1 MKWIAFRARIIRMW
15 KIPSEVD
22 PRDFSSV
29 HIILMNHLG
38 DKIEASVVGPSITF
52 FLRYL
57 HEDCVYDLGLFDLL
71 DNDGAYRSTSH
82 NHCLRILFNTGL
94 NQVSDKGFPREV
106 FRNDLFDEVIR
117 TNVDAD
123 SLTSCIGVL
132 SAVAKERFYVHNNQ
146 RRNLFAIELC
156 DEYGSYDCLLF
167 DEHALHF
174 RSFLSRNR
182 AAQTVV
188 VLQFVKINF
197 YRGRVVLYAK
207 GPATKLMFNP
217 KGTDI
222 LKFRLRMQYIGI
234 CCSRATVASIASQNS
249 FEGQLLGDCPPVTIE
264 KLKDVQPGIYLVH
277 ASIVGITSNMSC
289 FYDECSCKCPI
300 FKEYGDYC
308 CRVCGMSD
316 GQVTKRYKIPVVVA
330 DASACLPMSLLDRDA
345 RALLNSSCA
354 EVYGSISN
362 FAVECSYPKI
372 LDKLVGGNYKM
383 KIEVTKVFARR
394 GLNRFI
400 RRLTCQVG
408 YVNGLS
414 MLPSDDFCIP
424 CGNQTNAA
432 NILGKRVICEGESS
446 AGPNS
451 SAKCCKLSL
460 FVDEDDWDA

>member
-1 MKWIAFRARIIRMW
+1 MFEPHTPIRFIHSGMKWIAFRARIIRMW

-29 HIILMNHLG
+29 HIILMDHLG

-123 SLTSCIGVL
+123 SLTMEAMIVFCSM
-132 SAVAKERFYVHNNQ
+132 SM
-146 RRNLFAIELC
+146 LFTSDL
-156 DEYGSYDCLLF
+156 
-167 DEHALHF
+167 
-174 RSFLSRNR
+174 FLSRNR

-197 YRGRVVLYAK
+197 YRGRAVLYAK

-277 ASIVGITSNMSC
+277 ASIVGITSNMCC

-308 CRVCGMSD
+308 FRVCGMSD

-330 DASACLPMSLLDRDA
+330 DASACLPMYLLDRDA

-372 LDKLVGGNYKM
+372 LDRLVGGNYKM
-383 KIEVTKVFARR
+383 SAPALPSTEMTPTRAM
-394 GLNRFI
+394 
-400 RRLTCQVG
+400 
-408 YVNGLS
+408 VNGLS

-432 NILGKRVICEGESS
+432 NIFGKRVICEGESS
-446 AGPNS
+446 AGPNG

-460 FVDEDDWDA
+460 FVNEDDWDA